1 MSAMATSLMG
11 PLLVDS
17 ALAAAPVP
25 RPPQPTRATWIRS
38 LPAAWTEG
46 MATLA
51 RADAAARRPVFC
63 NNSRREE
70 TGRLAS
76 LIGRAPILEGPCP
89 AVGSAGPQGGRRGNQ
104 VGSPDAT
111 ISDTWNVWPRMPFCQ
126 EGRPQIHIV
135 ASLASRL
142 VEADRRN

>member
-1 MSAMATSLMG
+1 MATSLIA
-11 PLLVDS
+11 PLLDVDS

-38 LPAAWTEG
+38 VPAAWTEG

-70 TGRLAS
+70 TGRFAS
-76 LIGRAPILEGPCP
+76 LMVGLRFCRVRAPRPGQRDPRV
-89 AVGSAGPQGGRRGNQ
+89 VGGKTR
-104 VGSPDAT
+104 
-111 ISDTWNVWPRMPFCQ
+111 
-126 EGRPQIHIV
+126 
-135 ASLASRL
+135 
-142 VEADRRN
+142 

>member
-1 MSAMATSLMG
+1 MATSLMG
-11 PLLVDS
+11 PLLVVDS

-38 LPAAWTEG
+38 VPAAWTEG

-70 TGRLAS
+70 TGRFAS
-76 LIGRAPILEGPCP
+76 LMVGLRFWRVRALRSGKRDPKV
-89 AVGSAGPQGGRRGNQ
+89 VGGETR
-104 VGSPDAT
+104 
-111 ISDTWNVWPRMPFCQ
+111 
-126 EGRPQIHIV
+126 
-135 ASLASRL
+135 
-142 VEADRRN
+142 